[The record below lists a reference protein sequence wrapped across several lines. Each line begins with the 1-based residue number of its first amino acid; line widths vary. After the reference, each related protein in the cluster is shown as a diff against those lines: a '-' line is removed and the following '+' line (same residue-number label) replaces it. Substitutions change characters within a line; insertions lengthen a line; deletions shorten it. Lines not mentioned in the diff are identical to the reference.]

1 MQFITGLFELLAQLF
16 LVVSVIHE
24 EAVPGDRQYWLTR
37 PIAWQDL
44 LLAKA
49 AFILLFIPLPC
60 FLTDA
65 VTLVAHGQSIV
76 HFLPSLLACQFVIL
90 VRNILLPAA
99 IAAVTATLA
108 QFVWHCLALLIG
120 FYLMAYPIALY
131 ANSPIDWGGVYWVQ
145 STVVSAILAAIA
157 VAILLV
163 QYTRRDTRLSRC
175 ILAAALLILVFGLW
189 MPGWHAAFAL
199 QASIGPHR
207 ANVSDIRLSFDPARD
222 PHTAPSGGVSWGNQ
236 RIPSSFLPIRVDRKS
251 VV

>member
-1 MQFITGLFELLAQLF
+1 MPQAQWIFRKDFLRLWGVLAVAVPLQILGRWADSSPAAAPMQFITGLFELLAQLF

-131 ANSPIDWGGVYWVQ
+131 ANSPIDWGGVYWIQ
-145 STVVSAILAAIA
+145 STVVSAI
-157 VAILLV
+157 
-163 QYTRRDTRLSRC
+163 
-175 ILAAALLILVFGLW
+175 
-189 MPGWHAAFAL
+189 
-199 QASIGPHR
+199 
-207 ANVSDIRLSFDPARD
+207 
-222 PHTAPSGGVSWGNQ
+222 
-236 RIPSSFLPIRVDRKS
+236 
-251 VV
+251 